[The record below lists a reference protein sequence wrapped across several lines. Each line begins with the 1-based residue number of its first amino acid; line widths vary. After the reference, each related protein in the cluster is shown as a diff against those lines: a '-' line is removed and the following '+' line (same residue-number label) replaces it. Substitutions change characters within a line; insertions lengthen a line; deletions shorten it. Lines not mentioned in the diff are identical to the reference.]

1 MLISAFP
8 DPAARFPPLSTFQI
22 SGQRAHI
29 SSSRFHVSTFPVRA
43 APRRMESS
51 GQGQL
56 VPAASPWGTRRPP
69 FRPGGTGGVLG
80 SSESLAGTQRTA
92 ARRVAF
98 SPWVTSRRPGVPLFS
113 SLSLLR
119 ASPRRAPS
127 LQGYGGGN
135 ARVATCHRSARPD
148 RVISV
153 WIVALSP
160 FHFCPLL
167 LCIAMFGAKT

>member
-92 ARRVAF
+92 ARRIHFLRSALVF
-98 SPWVTSRRPGVPLFS
+98 SCGAPCQN
-113 SLSLLR
+113 LSQLSPARAAR
-119 ASPRRAPS
+119 ASSSPARGGQARPIVP
-127 LQGYGGGN
+127 QGGGYGFLWRFFMACLICGG
-135 ARVATCHRSARPD
+135 
-148 RVISV
+148 
-153 WIVALSP
+153 
-160 FHFCPLL
+160 
-167 LCIAMFGAKT
+167 